1 MHFAIKI
8 IAFLRS
14 REAENVRESWRES
27 AFMNGRVRDIE
38 CVCVCVC
45 WCVRVSVW
53 VCVCERERER
63 ERGRGRTDGE
73 ESEDIV
79 EKKRFVKPK
88 VAKTVIMNF
97 Y

>member
-8 IAFLRS
+8 IAFLRW
-14 REAENVRESWRES
+14 REAENVRKSWRES
-27 AFMNGRVRDIE
+27 AFMNGRVCDIE
-38 CVCVCVC
+38 CVCVCV
-45 WCVRVSVW
+45 R
-53 VCVCERERER
+53 ERERER
-63 ERGRGRTDGE
+63 ERGRTDGE
-73 ESEDIV
+73 ESEDIL